1 MKKGDTGQNALYRGK
16 NAKSVLLRLKRSA
29 YGVGA
34 GGGKA
39 GTDRNSVCGAVAV
52 TLVVMAVFYIAVD
65 AVIHV
70 VTATGLMIMFTHFF
84 HLLFR

>member
-1 MKKGDTGQNALYRGK
+1 MKKGDTGQSALYRGK
-16 NAKSVLLRLKRSA
+16 NAKSVLLWLKRSA

-34 GGGKA
+34 GGGETGA
-39 GTDRNSVCGAVAV
+39 DRNSVCGAVAV
-52 TLVVMAVFYIAVD
+52 ALVVMAVFHITVD
-65 AVIHV
+65 TVVHV